1 MMVRRIAAGALFLA
15 LLAGGI
21 RASMLRLLFP
31 PHRPP
36 DVAGPIDGVDRKP
49 LRFRND
55 PTDAELVRFL
65 DVVRTQTK
73 RGDRI
78 GLLMS
83 GRHAG
88 FSYMF
93 WRANYELPGR
103 LVLPPMDMVAPE
115 DADVVALWDA
125 GWGDPRYELVW
136 AEGKGAI
143 LRRTR

>member
-1 MMVRRIAAGALFLA
+1 MMVRRVAAGALFAA

-21 RASMLRLLFP
+21 RVSMLRLLLP
-31 PHRPP
+31 PFRPP
-36 DVAGPIDGVDRKP
+36 NVAGPIDGVDRKP

-55 PTDAELVRFL
+55 PSDGDLVRFFE
-65 DVVRTQTK
+65 VVRGQTK
-73 RGDRI
+73 RGDRV
-78 GLLMS
+78 GVLMS
-83 GRHAG
+83 KQHAG

-103 LVLPPMDMVAPE
+103 LVLPPMDLLAPE

-125 GWGDPRYELVW
+125 GWGDPRYDLVW

-143 LRRTR
+143 LRRKR

>member
-1 MMVRRIAAGALFLA
+1 MMVRRVAAGALFLA

-21 RASMLRLLFP
+21 RGNVLRLLLR

-55 PTDAELVRFL
+55 PSDQELVRFL
-65 DVVRTQTK
+65 EVVRAHTK

-83 GRHAG
+83 GRHG
-88 FSYMF
+88 SFSYMF
-93 WRANYELPGR
+93 WRANYELAGR
-103 LVLPPMDMVAPE
+103 IVLPPMDVLPPD

-125 GWGDPRYELVW
+125 GWGDPRYDLEW
-136 AEGKGAI
+136 AAGKGAI
-143 LRRTR
+143 LRRKR